1 MFARSRQLFAT
12 SMFVVDGVL
21 VFAAWIGSWWLRFY
35 GLGIPAPLGIPPL
48 SLYLWTGAVLAPTA
62 LLALRS
68 FRIYRS
74 ARTGRL
80 GQELF
85 GVIQAVAIVTALA
98 GMGSFFTKGEL
109 SRYTVALFFLLCT
122 ALLWTV
128 RIVMRML
135 LRWMR
140 SHGRNLRHVL
150 IVGTGPLANT
160 LLDKIEHHRDFGLVV
175 EGLVSAEPMPAGTTI
190 HGLPVL
196 GPVSELTRIVES
208 TGAELVYLALARPDW
223 KAEEEAMLAL
233 ADSTAA
239 VRLVPDL
246 TMAFMLNP
254 SVEDFDGMPVVLV
267 SESPEQG
274 WNAVLKRGFDLAMSG
289 VSLIALSPVLL
300 VLAIL
305 VRLDSPGPIF
315 YTQER
320 VGILGRRFWML
331 KFRSMRADAD
341 QGGPGWTV
349 ANDPRRTRL
358 GEILRKY
365 SLDELPQLW
374 NVLAGDMSLVGPRP
388 EQPAYVEQFRS
399 SIPRYFLRHHVKA
412 GMTGWAQVNGLRGDT
427 PLDKRIEYDLYY
439 IENWSLLFDLRI
451 LFLTVGR
458 VFRDATAH

>member
-1 MFARSRQLFAT
+1 MFASSRQLFAT

-21 VFAAWIGSWWLRFY
+21 VFAAWIGAWWLRFHA
-35 GLGIPAPLGIPPL
+35 LGIPAPLGIPPL
-48 SLYLWTGAVLAPTA
+48 ALYLWTGAVLVPTA

-68 FRIYRS
+68 FRMYRS
-74 ARTGRL
+74 ARTARL

-85 GVIQAVAIVTALA
+85 AAIQAVAIVTALA

-122 ALLWTV
+122 VLLWTV
-128 RIVMRML
+128 RIVMRLL

-175 EGLVSAEPMPAGTTI
+175 EGLVSAEPMPDGTTI

-196 GPVSELTRIVES
+196 GPVSELPRLVES
-208 TGAELVYLALARPDW
+208 TGAELVYLALARPEW
-223 KAEEEAMLAL
+223 KAEEEALQAM

-239 VRLVPDL
+239 VRIVPDL
-246 TMAFMLNP
+246 TQAFMLNP

-274 WNAVLKRGFDLAMSG
+274 WNAVLKRGFDLGMSG
-289 VSLIALSPVLL
+289 ASLVALSPVML
-300 VLAIL
+300 VVAVL
-305 VRLDSPGPIF
+305 VKLDSPGPVF

-320 VGILGRRFWML
+320 VGISGRRFWML
-331 KFRSMRADAD
+331 KFRSMRFDAE
-341 QGGPGWTV
+341 QKEPGWTV
-349 ANDPRRTRL
+349 ANDPRRTKL
-358 GEILRKY
+358 GSFLRKY

-374 NVLAGDMSLVGPRP
+374 NVFMGDMSLVGPRP

-458 VFRDATAH
+458 VFRDAAAH